1 MLKIVDVHLARS
13 AQGEYVVLQNQGLM
27 NVNLRGWALCTD
39 SFLEGDT
46 SRLMDEM
53 YIFRD
58 DVFIKPYGRVVLFS
72 GEGENEWVPTDDGKL
87 AYCMYWKR
95 QNPVWNVSQRMH
107 VLHLQASRTI
117 ENHTPTTQQ
126 TATAQ
131 N

>member
-39 SFLEGDT
+39 SYLEGDP

-58 DVFIKPYGRVVLFS
+58 NVLIKPYGRVVLFT
-72 GEGENEWVPTDDGKL
+72 GEGENEWVPTDDGKQ

-95 QNPVWNVSQRMH
+95 NNPVWNSAARLH

-117 ENHTPTTQQ
+117 EPQPVTPGQ
-126 TATAQ
+126 TVQAQ